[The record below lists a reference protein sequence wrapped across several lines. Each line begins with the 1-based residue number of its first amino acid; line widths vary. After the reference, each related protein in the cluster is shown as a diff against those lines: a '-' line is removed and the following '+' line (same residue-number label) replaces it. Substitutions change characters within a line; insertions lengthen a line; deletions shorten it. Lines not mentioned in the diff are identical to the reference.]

1 MAEDNINRNIEE
13 EKEFLALQKQISK
26 AAKEAGKS
34 WRQAGDYTKVV
45 ASNYLEMQKISKR
58 IREIQKEINNASEE
72 RANILKQELASL
84 EKERQQL
91 KAINKELTSLTNV
104 ARMGLQGILTYLGNA
119 VTGYLDFK
127 QKVRDT
133 SAQIGLGASNMNMMQ
148 SNIQQASIQMQR
160 YGVGVGDAVE
170 AQQAYSDELGRTVIL
185 SQNALTNM
193 AMIGKATG
201 LGMRVMAELSGQM
214 EVFGLGAESASNLIY
229 KMYSDSAAMG
239 LNSGNV
245 IKKFQQNL
253 GLLNKLNFKA
263 GVKGLQKMA
272 QLSEKFKID
281 MNEAASAAE
290 KAFKLEEA
298 VDMAAKLQVL
308 GGSMGALGDPFQL
321 MYKARNNPEKFAEDI
336 ANAAAQSAVF
346 NKQTGLFEVSAYEM
360 DRLRAAAEATGQSM
374 ENLVTQAKQTAKIN
388 MFKNLLGGKGLSP
401 DEQDAIAMM
410 SEMVDGKAQIQIGVG
425 PDGKAIMKDLTAV
438 GKDDLQKVLNDKKN
452 AKEAAMQATG
462 IMERLQNFLNQLMVA
477 VYPLFHA
484 LEQNLQPLI
493 DILTEKTTGWA
504 ESLKNFFTK
513 INVSEWVESIKGFFV
528 GLWEKLKFI
537 AEHWKLAL
545 GIAATAFVAYWI
557 GSQVI
562 AGGIFGK
569 IAGAAF
575 RMASGI
581 GGIFKGG
588 GGIGGGGGPAP
599 TNPGNITGGSNPASM
614 IKSAASI
621 LILSAALFVFAKALQ
636 EFDKLKDGW
645 GTLGLAAG
653 GMLIL
658 AGGLWAISNIP
669 SGNIIKG
676 ALAIGILGVSLIPF
690 AYAMSLMS
698 GVSWS
703 ALGAAAVGLVV
714 FTAAAFGLGAL
725 LMGPGAIIFGAG
737 IIGFIALGA
746 AMAILGLGLT
756 LVLTPLSQFM
766 AIIGDGTPL
775 LNAGLGFLS
784 MSAGIGVLTLSL
796 IALGAASLL
805 ALPGLLLLGATTSML
820 TETASAIAAS
830 GGGEGIKTTVES
842 INNLDVEKLE
852 ALKELSLFMS
862 LLGSSP
868 TIKFDESLTID
879 GNIQLSGQGG
889 GKSGTD
895 WVKDPIFVE
904 SLKQVIS
911 EQMEKTKNGGTA

>member
-13 EKEFLALQKQISK
+13 EKEFLALQKQISQ

-34 WRQAGDYTKVV
+34 WRNMGDYTKVV

-58 IREIQKEINNASEE
+58 MKEIQKEINNASEE
-72 RANILKQELASL
+72 RAAILRQELATL
-84 EKERQQL
+84 EKEREQL
-91 KAINKELTSLTNV
+91 KSINKELTSITNV
-104 ARMGLQGILTYLGNA
+104 AKIGLQGVLTYLGNA
-119 VTGYLDFK
+119 ITGYLDFS
-127 QKVRDT
+127 QKVRDA

-148 SNIQQASIQMQR
+148 SNIEQSSIQMQR
-160 YGVGVGDAVE
+160 YGVGVQEAVE
-170 AQQAYSDELGRTVIL
+170 AQQAYSDELGRSVIL
-185 SQNALTNM
+185 SQKAFENM

-201 LGMRVMAELSGQM
+201 LGMKGMAELSAQM
-214 EVFGLGAESASNLIY
+214 EIFGLGAESSSSLIMS
-229 KMYSDSAAMG
+229 MYSESAAMG

-263 GVKGLQKMA
+263 GVKGLQKMS

-281 MNEAASAAE
+281 MNDAAASAE

-308 GGSMGALGDPFQL
+308 GGSMAALGDPFQL

-336 ANAAAQSAVF
+336 ANAASQSAVF
-346 NKQTGLFEVSAYEM
+346 NKESGEFEVSAYEM
-360 DRLRAAAEATGQSM
+360 DRLRLAAEATGQSM
-374 ENLVTQAKQTAKIN
+374 EGLVGQAKQTAKIN
-388 MFKNLLGGKGLSP
+388 MFKGLLGGKGLSP
-401 DEQDAIAMM
+401 EEQDAVAMM
-410 SEMVDGKAQIQIGVG
+410 SQMVDGKAQIQIGVG
-425 PDGKAIMKDLTAV
+425 KDGKAMMKDLTAV
-438 GKDDLQKVLNDKKN
+438 GKDDLQNILNDKKS
-452 AKEAAMQATG
+452 AEDAASQATG
-462 IMERLQNFLNQLMVA
+462 IMERLQNFLNQLLVA
-477 VYPLFHA
+477 VYPLFHS

-493 DILTEKTTGWA
+493 DMLTQKTTGWA
-504 ESLKNFFTK
+504 ESLKNFFTTMD
-513 INVSEWVESIKGFFV
+513 ISGWIESIKGFFV

-562 AGGIFGK
+562 AGGIFGR

-575 RMASGI
+575 RMSSGV
-581 GGIFKGG
+581 GG
-588 GGIGGGGGPAP
+588 GAGGVMSGGGKGPAP
-599 TNPGNITGGSNPASM
+599 ANPGSVTGGSNPASM

-653 GMLIL
+653 GMIIL
-658 AGGLWAISNIP
+658 AGGLWAISSIP
-669 SGNIIKG
+669 SNNVIQG
-676 ALAIGILGVSLIPF
+676 ALAIGILGVALIPF

-703 ALGAAAVGLVV
+703 TLGAAAVGLVV

-737 IIGFIALGA
+737 ILGFLALGG
-746 AMAILGLGLT
+746 AMMVLGLGLS
-756 LVLTPLSQFM
+756 VVVGPLGQFM
-766 AIIGDGTPL
+766 ATIGDGTAL

-784 MSAGIGVLTLSL
+784 MAAGIGVLTLSL

-805 ALPGLLLLGATTSML
+805 ALPGLLLLGVTTSML
-820 TETASAIAAS
+820 TETASAIASS

-852 ALKELSLFMS
+852 ALKDLATWMALI
-862 LLGSSP
+862 GASP

-879 GNIQLSGQGG
+879 GNIQISGQAG
-889 GKSGTD
+889 GKSNTE
-895 WVKDPIFVE
+895 WVSDPIFVDK
-904 SLKQVIS
+904 LKQLIAES
-911 EQMEKTKNGGTA
+911 STSAKNGNKA